1 MGCRSGPW
9 QGAWGNGGNTGDRP
23 GRTRWVRC
31 CCLEKF
37 EFLIGRAQL
46 TAGKG
51 GEAAAQTTGR
61 SVPIQPGAWKWRAEV
76 LARRGTVLRE
86 GDVDSEV
93 WVSQHSGGASKVLIP
108 SGWAWRGRRPG
119 HRSTEGC
126 GFRERPG
133 QAQLL
138 LQTLGGGGWHAL
150 EWDSPNC
157 PDHPDTSSTRLA
169 AISLLALKLI

>member
-61 SVPIQPGAWKWRAEV
+61 PVPVQPGAWKWRAEV

-93 WVSQHSGGASKVLIP
+93 WVSQHSGGSVKSLYHQDGPGGGAGLDTGQQRTVGSEKGQGKLSCFYRHWVGVAGTPWSGTVPIVLITLIRLVPVSQP
-108 SGWAWRGRRPG
+108 SP
-119 HRSTEGC
+119 C
-126 GFRERPG
+126 
-133 QAQLL
+133 
-138 LQTLGGGGWHAL
+138 
-150 EWDSPNC
+150 
-157 PDHPDTSSTRLA
+157 
-169 AISLLALKLI
+169 